1 MKLIEDITKAIKK
14 FPRRSVNY
22 LLFCLS
28 GVLIFV
34 FAGIAPAYWNHV
46 HLNQKI
52 NDEKR
57 MIQENVTLQPFFRSL
72 QGIRGNASPSLTIS
86 PRVALKR
93 SELERI
99 NASFREMAGQAGMKV
114 ISIVPDLVSAGD
126 SHVLLVYV
134 SLKGDF
140 ENFRNVLK
148 KLGELPYVDHIEEFA
163 IRSTGNSRALD
174 ITMQISLA
182 VN

>member
-1 MKLIEDITKAIKK
+1 MKLIEDIKKAIKK
-14 FPRRSVNY
+14 IPRRSVNY
-22 LLFCLS
+22 FLFCLS

-57 MIQENVTLQPFFRSL
+57 MIEEQGTLQPLFRSL
-72 QGIRGNASPSLTIS
+72 QGIHGKASPSLTVP

-93 SELERI
+93 SEIERI
-99 NASFREMAGQAGMKV
+99 DASFREMAGRFGMKV
-114 ISIVPDLVSAGD
+114 ISVVPDLASAGD
-126 SHVLLVYV
+126 SQVLLVYV

-148 KLGELPYVDHIEEFA
+148 KLGELPYVDQVEEFA
-163 IRSTGNSRALD
+163 IQHTGNSRALD

-182 VN
+182 VD

>member
-1 MKLIEDITKAIKK
+1 MKLIEDIKNALKK

-34 FAGIAPAYWNHV
+34 FAGIAPAYWNHIY
-46 HLNQKI
+46 LNQKI
-52 NDEKR
+52 NDKKR
-57 MIQENVTLQPFFRSL
+57 IIEENVTLQPFFRSL
-72 QGIRGNASPSLTIS
+72 QGIHGNAPPSLTIS

-93 SELERI
+93 SEIERI
-99 NASFREMAGQAGMKV
+99 DASFREIAGQLGMKV
-114 ISIVPDLVSAGD
+114 TSIVPDLASAGD
-126 SHVLLVYV
+126 SQVLLVYV

-163 IRSTGNSRALD
+163 IQHAGNSRVLD